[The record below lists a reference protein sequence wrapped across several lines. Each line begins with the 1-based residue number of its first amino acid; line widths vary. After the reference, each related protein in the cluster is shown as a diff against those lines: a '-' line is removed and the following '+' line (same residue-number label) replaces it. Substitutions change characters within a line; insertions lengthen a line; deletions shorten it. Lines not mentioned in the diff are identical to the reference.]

1 MAAGALT
8 LIPAA
13 GASAVQNPARPQDE
27 LEDLGGD
34 EYVLFDCPGQI
45 ELYSHV
51 PAMIKLTQELQ
62 RMGFRVAATYLLDA
76 QFVADVA
83 RFISGVLCCLSAMT
97 ALELPHVNVLSKCDL
112 LPSKHALDA
121 FLEADTDDL
130 KSQLDAST
138 RSVFARL
145 NATICELIEEWNIVQ
160 FMPLDPND
168 TDTVDLILA
177 QIDSAIQY
185 HDDVEPKTAD
195 DEAST
200 FDR

>member
-1 MAAGALT
+1 
-8 LIPAA
+8 
-13 GASAVQNPARPQDE
+13 
-27 LEDLGGD
+27 
-34 EYVLFDCPGQI
+34 
-45 ELYSHV
+45 
-51 PAMIKLTQELQ
+51 
-62 RMGFRVAATYLLDA
+62 
-76 QFVADVA
+76 
-83 RFISGVLCCLSAMT
+83 MT

-195 DEAST
+195 SEGST
-200 FDR
+200 WGG